1 MKKKILFLALASLM
15 LISNHNED
23 LSLNASD
30 KLTFKNEE
38 TINLVGHRFVKKDN
52 KVDLSTATKNDSIIS
67 SPLMQQKINEDD
79 TVSIRFVAGLNAN
92 MTENLIDYEEIG
104 FNIEYYFNGKSF
116 DYSSTIN
123 TIYKSITANNEVV
136 DSEKVF
142 GAKYDYFITYAL
154 LNIPTTAF
162 NTNLKA
168 QAYAIKNGETITSTT
183 NKVNTVYGHN
193 GILYNQIETT
203 ETFEFEDNKV
213 CELID
218 NSENYEAIST
228 ASSNSL
234 PQVQDLRN
242 YPGEYAPSNKDF
254 IRCVSAGDQMKLT
267 VKSFGGK
274 ANLILRG
281 ATNNVTLDHENNKYI
296 AYETQINQK
305 LSITVNN
312 KDVEIKDTAK
322 FRGKVGK
329 DETVDRG
336 IVDGYNYSGRYLY
349 CLWTDIDLGE
359 IELNDG
365 VNEILFT
372 MKETGSNFGHFDSI
386 TLNYILDKQLTN
398 VGDPIKVEAEDLTLN
413 GTLSKTADRTDLWPD
428 AHSSNDKYVQG
439 IVENDT
445 MTYTFKATQDGY
457 VKYAIAG
464 ASNYC
469 PLNHSSTPSMSYD
482 MYLANVMN
490 LKINGIVTELS
501 SSLKFKG
508 VTSEKEGG
516 DRKVL
521 TSYQEVTVA
530 CFAVNKDQEY
540 SIEIKFNHKNDGVK
554 YTHAY
559 GGEAYGNYDYVTL
572 QYAK

>member
-52 KVDLSTATKNDSIIS
+52 KVDLSTATINDSIIS

-79 TVSIRFVAGLNAN
+79 TVSIRFVAGLNAD
-92 MTENLIDYEEIG
+92 MTENNLIDYEEIG
-104 FNIEYYFNGKSF
+104 FNVEYYYNGKSF

-154 LNIPTTAF
+154 LNIPTDAF
-162 NTNLKA
+162 KTNLKA

-183 NKVNTVYGHN
+183 NKANTVYGHN
-193 GILYNQIETT
+193 GILYNQINTT

-218 NSENYEAIST
+218 NSDGEKIST

-254 IRCVSAGDQMKLT
+254 VRCVNAKDQMKF
-267 VKSFGGK
+267 SFNSNGGK
-274 ANLILRG
+274 ANLIFRG
-281 ATNNVTLDHENNKYI
+281 ATNNAKPAEFKAV
-296 AYETQINQK
+296 ETQINK
-305 LSITVNN
+305 NIEVSINGKAIN
-312 KDVEIKDTAK
+312 ISDNAK
-322 FRGKVGK
+322 FRGKEGI

-336 IVDGYNYSGRYLY
+336 TVDGYNYSGRYLY

-359 IELNDG
+359 IELNNG

-372 MKETGSNFGHFDSI
+372 MKENGSNFGHFDSI
-386 TLNYILDKQLTN
+386 TLNYKLDKQLTN
-398 VGDPIKVEAEDLTLN
+398 VGDPIKVEAEDLALN
-413 GTLSKTADRTDLWPD
+413 GTLHKTADRTDLWPD
-428 AHSSNDKYVQG
+428 AHSSNNNYVQD
-439 IVENDT
+439 IAENDT

-457 VKYAIAG
+457 VKYSIAG

-469 PLNHSSTPSMSYD
+469 NNEQSSTPTKSFD

-490 LKINGIVTELS
+490 LKINGIVTELP
-501 SSLKFKG
+501 SSLKFNG

-559 GGEAYGNYDYVTL
+559 GMAAYGNYDYVTL

>member
-79 TVSIRFVAGLNAN
+79 TVSIRFVAGLNAD
-92 MTENLIDYEEIG
+92 MTENNLIDYEEIG
-104 FNIEYYFNGKSF
+104 FNVEYYYNGKSF

-162 NTNLKA
+162 KTNLKA

-183 NKVNTVYGHN
+183 NKANTVYGHN
-193 GILYNQIETT
+193 GILYNQINTT

-218 NSENYEAIST
+218 NSDGEKIST
-228 ASSNSL
+228 ASSNTNPL
-234 PQVQDLRN
+234 VQDLRN
-242 YPGEYAPSNKDF
+242 YPSEYAPSNKDF
-254 IRCVSAGDQMKLT
+254 VRCVNAKDQMKF
-267 VKSFGGK
+267 SINSNGGK
-274 ANLILRG
+274 ANLVLRG
-281 ATNNVTLDHENNKYI
+281 ATNNTKPADFKAV
-296 AYETQINQK
+296 ETQINK
-305 LSITVNN
+305 NIEVSINGKAIN
-312 KDVEIKDTAK
+312 ISDSAK
-322 FRGKVGK
+322 FRGKEGI
-329 DETVDRG
+329 DEAVDKG
-336 IVDGYNYSGRYLY
+336 GSYAGRYLY

-372 MKETGSNFGHFDSI
+372 MKENGSYFGHFDSI

-413 GTLSKTADRTDLWPD
+413 GKLKKTADRTDLWSD
-428 AHSSNDKYVQG
+428 AHSSNNNYVQD
-439 IVENDT
+439 VAENDT

-457 VKYAIAG
+457 VKYSIAG
-464 ASNYC
+464 ASNYYIG
-469 PLNHSSTPSMSYD
+469 NSSNLSLPIKSYD

-490 LKINGIVTELS
+490 LKINGIVTELP

-521 TSYQEVTVA
+521 TFYQEVTVS

-559 GGEAYGNYDYVTL
+559 GMAAYGNYDYVTL

>member
-52 KVDLSTATKNDSIIS
+52 KVDLSTATINDSIIS

-193 GILYNQIETT
+193 GILYNQIAPT
-203 ETFEFEDNKV
+203 ETFEFEDKKV

-218 NSENYEAIST
+218 NSENDDALST
-228 ASSNSL
+228 VGTYSGAYK
-234 PQVQDLRN
+234 DLVKDLVS

-254 IRCVSAGDQMKLT
+254 VRCVNAKDQMKF
-267 VKSFGGK
+267 SINSNGGK
-274 ANLILRG
+274 ANLIFRG
-281 ATNNVTLDHENNKYI
+281 ATNDVKP
-296 AYETQINQK
+296 AAFKAVETQINK
-305 LSITVNN
+305 NIEVSINGKPIN
-312 KDVEIKDTAK
+312 ISDNAK
-322 FRGKVGK
+322 FRGKEGI
-329 DETVDRG
+329 DEAVDKG
-336 IVDGYNYSGRYLY
+336 GSYAGRYLY

-359 IELNDG
+359 IELNNG

-398 VGDPIKVEAEDLTLN
+398 VGDSIKVEAEDLTLN
-413 GTLSKTADRTDLWPD
+413 GKLHKTADRTDLWSD
-428 AHSSNDKYVQG
+428 AHSSNNNYVQD
-439 IVENDT
+439 VAENDT

-457 VKYAIAG
+457 VKYSIAG

-469 PLNHSSTPSMSYD
+469 PVNNSSTPSMSYD
-482 MYLANVMN
+482 MYLANVMKIFVNDSQIKLNEN
-490 LKINGIVTELS
+490 LKFN
-501 SSLKFKG
+501 G
-508 VTSEKEGG
+508 VTSETGNG

-521 TSYQEVTVA
+521 TSYQLVEALMFKVEK
-530 CFAVNKDQEY
+530 NKDY
-540 SIEIKFNHKNDGVK
+540 SIQIQFVHSGDGENYK
-554 YTHAY
+554 HAY

-572 QYAK
+572 QYGHYE